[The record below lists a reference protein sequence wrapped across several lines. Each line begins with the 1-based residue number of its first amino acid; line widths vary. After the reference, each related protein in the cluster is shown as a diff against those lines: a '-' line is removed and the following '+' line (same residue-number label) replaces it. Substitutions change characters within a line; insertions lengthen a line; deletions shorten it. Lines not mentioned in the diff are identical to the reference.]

1 MGLGPH
7 GFVVSNPFTYEA
19 RDLLTWEAL
28 DGLPYQGVSFGK
40 ILDQHGTWQ
49 GSLPLG
55 EPRVQLFDWKDATR
69 PGRTALF
76 VDLQGTLVWGGII
89 WTTSYES
96 DDPTKSLKVSAT
108 EFGSYFQH
116 RLQAEDYGSEST
128 VGKLWEETGEDPMKI
143 LKRVIEDAQAAEAAS
158 AGYITGSKIPIV
170 LHSPEGSEFDV
181 KVSYPGTSLQTI
193 DSINST
199 LTQIGFG
206 PGYDFSWDCEY
217 VEGVPT
223 VVLNLY
229 RPKKGR
235 TPEES
240 EIVILGRDT
249 TKWTWPEDATSQATE
264 VVETGSGTGGSVPAR
279 ASTNY
284 PGYPLLQKAT
294 ARTQI
299 GTESLLEEIALG
311 DLALVGWPVVT
322 PTIVLPASLP
332 DTPAEERKA
341 LALGEYDVGDEF
353 VFAID
358 PMEGGGTN
366 TDPRFPG
373 GMEYPL
379 RINQWT
385 CTPGDKGLST
395 VQLDCGITVLQYV
408 PVPQPPH

>member
-1 MGLGPH
+1 M
-7 GFVVSNPFTYEA
+7 NPFIYKA
-19 RDLLTWEAL
+19 RDLLSWSPL
-28 DGLPYQGVSFGK
+28 DSLPYQGVQFGK
-40 ILDQHGTWQ
+40 ILDQHGAWS

-55 EPRVQLFDWKDATR
+55 DLRVQQFDWKDATR

-76 VDLQGTLVWGGII
+76 VDLQGTLVWSGIL
-89 WTTSYES
+89 WTTHYES
-96 DDPTKSLKVSAT
+96 DDPTHSLKVSAT

-116 RLQAEDYGSEST
+116 RLQAEDYGSESE
-128 VGKLWEETGEDPMKI
+128 VGRKWEEAGEDPMKI
-143 LKRVIEDAQAAEAAS
+143 IKRIIEDAQAKEHEGP
-158 AGYITGSKIPIV
+158 GYITGTKIPIV
-170 LHSPEGSEFDV
+170 LHGPEGSEYNV
-181 KVSYPGTSLQTI
+181 KTSYPGTSLQTI

-199 LTQIGFG
+199 LAQIGYG
-206 PGYDFSWDCEY
+206 PGFDFSWDAEY
-217 VEGVPT
+217 NSEGVP
-223 VVLNLY
+223 VVALNLY

-240 EIVILGRDT
+240 QIVILGRDT
-249 TKWTWPEDATSQATE
+249 VKWTWPEDATLQATE
-264 VVETGSGTGGSVPAR
+264 VVETGSGTGSIPAY

-299 GTESLLEEIALG
+299 TTESLLEEIALG

-322 PTIVLPASLP
+322 PTIVLAASLP
-332 DTPAEERKA
+332 NTPAQERKT

-353 VFAID
+353 VFRID
-358 PMEGGGTN
+358 PMAGGGTN
-366 TDPRFPG
+366 TDPRFPA

-385 CTPGDKGLST
+385 CTPADKGLST
-395 VQLDCGITVLQYV
+395 VQIDAGITALQYV